1 MALNNPFELDPTGPT
16 SNSNFGGANQAEGCA
31 PSNVNNAMRYLGLML
46 ARATSYQS
54 PAISSS
60 VSTNI
65 AADGTGVYIPI
76 TGANA
81 INSFG
86 VVAGAQPGAAVIR
99 ILEFSSSASLSHG
112 ASLKL
117 IGQASRKVQPGDIS
131 GLIHE
136 GTSDVWREWLF
147 SPSDGRWPL
156 SSMTITSTDPGA
168 SVGPVLDLFR
178 DSASPAANDVIGAF
192 AFTGK
197 DSGGGT
203 DTYGRI
209 IAAIVDQTA
218 ASEDGQFV
226 LQTAQAGTLTNCAI
240 FEAGMRMGG
249 APSGGDKGLGTI
261 NTKGLYV
268 EGHGTVAQV
277 VADTELT
284 LVTSA
289 TTMPFDDTIP
299 QNTEGVEVLSVA
311 ITPINASS
319 TLEIEV
325 STQVGS
331 STTTTVTAALFV
343 DTTADALNAMGE
355 SVDATTIRTIKYIH
369 RVTAGS
375 TSART
380 YKVRVGGNAGTVSL
394 NGINGASRRYGGVC
408 TSTLTVREIL
418 PQ

>member
-54 PAISSS
+54 PAISAS

-343 DTTADALNAMGE
+343 DTTANALNAMGE

-380 YKVRVGGNAGTVSL
+380 YKVRVGANAGTVSL

>member
-54 PAISSS
+54 PAISAS

-240 FEAGMRMGG
+240 FEAGLRMGG
-249 APSGGDKGLGTI
+249 APTGGDKGLGTV

-277 VADTELT
+277 VTTTSTANTT
-284 LVTSA
+284 LGTILQY
-289 TTMPFDDTIP
+289 DDTIP
-299 QNTEGVEVLSVA
+299 QNTEGDQVFSQSF
-311 ITPINASS
+311 TPE
-319 TLEIEV
+319 TP
-325 STQVGS
+325 
-331 STTTTVTAALFV
+331 AA
-343 DTTADALNAMGE
+343 
-355 SVDATTIRTIKYIH
+355 RYILMC
-369 RVTAGS
+369 S
-375 TSART
+375 
-380 YKVRVGGNAGTVSL
+380 
-394 NGINGASRRYGGVC
+394 
-408 TSTLTVREIL
+408 
-418 PQ
+418 